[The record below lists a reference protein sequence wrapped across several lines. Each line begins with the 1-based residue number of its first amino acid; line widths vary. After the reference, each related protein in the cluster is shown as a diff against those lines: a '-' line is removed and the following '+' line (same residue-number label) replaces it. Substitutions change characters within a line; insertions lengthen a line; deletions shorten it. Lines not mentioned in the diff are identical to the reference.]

1 MASRD
6 ELLTALIVA
15 AYDALGIAARAQ
27 EAAVA
32 RSASYEAS
40 PKDSAKTGPPS
51 PPGSPSLQFRRRRR
65 PRQRH
70 QDDQKTNV
78 RPGEPD
84 LLRKR
89 VLLAE

>member
-1 MASRD
+1 MLRAARGPGASSSAVDRYVASCD

-40 PKDSAKTGPPS
+40 PKDSARTGPPS
-51 PPGSPSLQFRRRRR
+51 PSSPR
-65 PRQRH
+65 PTAPAPS
-70 QDDQKTNV
+70 KATSTAS
-78 RPGEPD
+78 
-84 LLRKR
+84 K
-89 VLLAE
+89 